1 MVSVS
6 QVELPDFGDEARLP
20 VVSTAGYERRL
31 DMTVERMEEHGLQF
45 LLVYADREH
54 SANMSYLIGFDPR
67 FEESVLLLDTKGNR
81 LLLVGN
87 ECLGYVPD
95 PALKCQVEL
104 FQEFSLLGQQRDDSA
119 PLRRI
124 VSDFGM
130 GKGAAVGCVG
140 WKYFTGRNVDHPAHA
155 MEIPSYIVDLVRDV
169 VQDRRRIVS
178 DFGTGKGAA
187 VGCVGWKYFTGHN
200 VDHPAHAMEIP
211 SYIVD
216 LVRDVVQ
223 DRRRVTNATHLFMN
237 PDTGL
242 RIINSVDQIA
252 RFEYAAIKTSNAAI
266 KTSKSILSAV
276 NHITEGVA
284 EKELERHFF
293 GGGLPR
299 SCHPM
304 ISFGEKVR
312 RGLSSPSDNVAHM
325 GDAFV
330 IAFGVEGAL
339 NCRAGVV
346 GRGPEDLPDEIG
358 DFYPQLAANYF
369 QVVVSWY
376 ESVKVGAVAGDV
388 YAAVDAQRRRE
399 LFSFAVNPGHYIHLD
414 EWVHSPFVEDSLT
427 TLQSGTALQMD
438 IIPVSQG
445 PFCYINAEDGV
456 VLADEALR
464 EGIASRYPD
473 SGRPWYCH

>member
-20 VVSTAGYERRL
+20 IISTAGYERRL
-31 DMTVERMEEHGLQF
+31 DMTIERMKEHGLQF

-54 SANMSYLIGFDPR
+54 SANMSYLTGFDPR
-67 FEESVLLLDTKGNR
+67 FEESVLLLDTRGNR

-119 PLRRI
+119 PL
-124 VSDFGM
+124 
-130 GKGAAVGCVG
+130 
-140 WKYFTGRNVDHPAHA
+140 
-155 MEIPSYIVDLVRDV
+155 
-169 VQDRRRIVS
+169 RRIVS

-252 RFEYAAIKTSNAAI
+252 RFEYAAIKTS
-266 KTSKSILSAV
+266 KSILSAV
-276 NHITEGVA
+276 NHIVEGVA

-388 YAAVDAQRRRE
+388 YAAGDAQRRRE

-414 EWVHSPFVEDSLT
+414 EWVHSPFVESSST
-427 TLQSGTALQMD
+427 VLQSGTALQMD

-473 SGRPWYCH
+473 CWKRIAARQRFMREGLGIAIDDSVLPLSNTPAWLPPYALSPDWVMVNL

>member
-1 MVSVS
+1 MVSLS

-20 VVSTAGYERRL
+20 TVSTAEYERRL
-31 DMTVERMEEHGLQF
+31 DMTVERMEAHGLQF

-54 SANMSYLIGFDPR
+54 SANMSYLTGFDLR

-87 ECLGYVPD
+87 ECLGYAPD

-104 FQEFSLLGQQRDDSA
+104 FQEFSLLGQPRGDSA

-124 VSDFGM
+124 VSDFGL

-140 WKYFTGRNVDHPAHA
+140 WKYFAGQNVDHPAHA
-155 MEIPSYIVDLVRDV
+155 MEIPSYIVDLVRD
-169 VQDRRRIVS
+169 
-178 DFGTGKGAA
+178 
-187 VGCVGWKYFTGHN
+187 
-200 VDHPAHAMEIP
+200 
-211 SYIVD
+211 
-216 LVRDVVQ
+216 LVQ
-223 DRRRVTNATHLFMN
+223 DRRRVTNAAHLFMD

-242 RIINSVDQIA
+242 RIVNSVDQIA
-252 RFEYAAIKTSNAAI
+252 RFEYAAIKTS
-266 KTSKSILSAV
+266 TSILSAV
-276 NHITEGVA
+276 DHIVEGVA
-284 EKELERHFF
+284 EKDLERHFF

-312 RGLSSPSDNVAHM
+312 RGLSSPSDNVAQV
-325 GDAFV
+325 GDAYV
-330 IAFGVEGAL
+330 MAFGVEGAL

-346 GRGPEDLPDEIG
+346 ARGPEDLFDEIS
-358 DFYPQLAANYF
+358 DFYPQLAVNYF
-369 QVVVSWY
+369 QVVVRWY
-376 ESVKVGAVAGDV
+376 ESIKVGAVAGDV
-388 YAAVDAQRRRE
+388 FAAVDAQRRRE

-414 EWVHSPFVEDSLT
+414 EWVHSPFVEGSST
-427 TLQSGTALQMD
+427 VLQSGAALQMD

-445 PFCYINAEDGV
+445 PFCCINAEDGV

-464 EGIASRYPD
+464 DGIASRYPD
-473 SGRPWYCH
+473 CWKRIAARQRFMREGLGIAIDDSVLPLNNTPAWLPPYALSPNRLLVNF